1 MTQHKKKAFRDVN
14 NKKEG
19 GTYGE
24 WYRKRKILIKFY
36 LNFFFC
42 GPKAKPLCNTFK
54 NIAIK
59 ITHSALSIAICRT
72 REKKQEETLESSMRS
87 INASLIKKDNPVF
100 YSRCGLVGTYR
111 RKVCCFSVKKE
122 HKMTRWIWIGSV
134 TGINETR
141 THKKFN

>member
-1 MTQHKKKAFRDVN
+1 MIQ
-14 NKKEG
+14 KE
-19 GTYGE
+19 
-24 WYRKRKILIKFY
+24 KDFNLILFK
-36 LNFFFC
+36 LFFC

-122 HKMTRWIWIGSV
+122 HKMTR
-134 TGINETR
+134 
-141 THKKFN
+141 